1 MMPTALVIDDN
12 ALTADSLAQMLKAL
26 GLSARAV
33 YNPSSAMMILESE
46 VPDVVF
52 VDVNMPGVSGFEI
65 LSYIVREPRL
75 EHVPVIVVSS
85 EDQLRTRDLA
95 LRGGANSFLR
105 KPVMLDTLE
114 YSLQKAGL
122 LKAL

>member
-33 YNPSSAMMILESE
+33 YNPSAAMMILESE

-95 LRGGANSFLR
+95 LRGGASSFLR